1 MCQLMLMEQAGKP
14 TLRNERRHFDRGQV
28 GVGRAGNEDVETE
41 TELVIIIWGTALPE
55 SRAY

>member
-1 MCQLMLMEQAGKP
+1 MLMEQAGKP